1 MPIFI
6 AKHYDGT
13 PVDVVLTATEQLAQ
27 AYWQGK
33 GIIAH
38 TVTVRSDA
46 DLTEHPTGVL
56 PIISTREVEAKPFGL
71 SSRTMHVV
79 RKSHS

>member
-13 PVDVVLTATEQLAQ
+13 PVDVVLTATAQLAQ

-38 TVTVRSDA
+38 TITVRSDT
-46 DLTEHPTGVL
+46 DLTDHPTGVL
-56 PIISTREVEAKPFGL
+56 PIISTREVEAAPFGL